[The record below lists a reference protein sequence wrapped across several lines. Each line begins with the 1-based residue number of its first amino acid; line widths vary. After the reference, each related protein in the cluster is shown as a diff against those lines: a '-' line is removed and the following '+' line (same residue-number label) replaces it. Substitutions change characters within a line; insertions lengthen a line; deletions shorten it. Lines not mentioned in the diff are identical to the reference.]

1 MYCVRWYLRKL
12 FGIVLKV
19 FFRRAFIAVL
29 ITRLNL
35 RSNVI
40 FSFIRQYDVVTSF
53 YFFGVTVPIILT
65 GCSVANDVQV
75 LPIVVL
81 AK

>member
-1 MYCVRWYLRKL
+1 LRSLVSAQTFRDCFKG
-12 FGIVLKV
+12 FS
-19 FFRRAFIAVL
+19 RRAFIAVL

-35 RSNVI
+35 RSECY
-40 FSFIRQYDVVTSF
+40 FSFIRQYDAVTSF
-53 YFFGVTVPIILT
+53 YFFRVTVPIILT
-65 GCSVANDVQV
+65 GCSVANEVQV